1 MILPA
6 CNESIKWANSKNSA
20 HRDAL
25 CSYCALI
32 ARGWTQPHAS
42 LSQLPISDFPKPDL
56 ENIEERNAVN
66 RLGGGNGGEMLR
78 KKRETNRV
86 FATVHLQCLRSLIIT
101 RC

>member
-6 CNESIKWANSKNSA
+6 CNESIKFANSKNSA

-25 CSYCALI
+25 CRNCALI

-66 RLGGGNGGEMLR
+66 RLGGGGSNGGGEEMLR
-78 KKRETNRV
+78 KKSETNRV
-86 FATVHLQCLRSLIIT
+86 FATVHLQCLR
-101 RC
+101 